1 MSVNLVETI
10 IKGLS
15 GPVLN
20 QLGSAIGGDA
30 AATTKG
36 LAGAVPAILGGL
48 LNSASTPSGA
58 GNLVNAM
65 VSGNHDGLL
74 GNLGSLLGGGNGTQD
89 LLKMGGNLL
98 PMIFGDRS
106 NAITDLIGSVSG
118 LNRASSSSLMGM
130 LAPLAL
136 GFITR
141 HLRSSGGLNASALT
155 SLLTSQKSAIAAAA
169 PAGLASALGMASF
182 GDRPAAPVAAPASG
196 GIMKWIIGAAALALA
211 IFAFRSCQSPKVEAP
226 PAPAPAVETPAPAAA
241 VEVPA
246 APSDGLTEFALPDGS
261 KIRASADGLESKL
274 LAFIN
279 DSSKPVDKTTWFT
292 MNGLEFVTGSA
303 SLSDK
308 SNAQLDTVAAILK
321 AYPGVT
327 LKVGGYT
334 DNVGN
339 AQANLKLSGERAG
352 STVAALVARG
362 IDQVRLV
369 GEGYGD
375 QHPIADNATEE
386 GRQANRRIDIRVTRK

>member
-15 GPVLN
+15 GPILS

-30 AATTKG
+30 AATSKG

-48 LNSASTPSGA
+48 LNSSSTPAGA

-65 VSGNHDGLL
+65 VNGNHDGLL
-74 GNLGSLLGGGNGTQD
+74 GNLGSLLGGSSSTQD

-118 LNRASSSSLMGM
+118 LNKSSSSSLMGM

-136 GFITR
+136 GFITKQ
-141 HLRSSGGLNASALT
+141 LRGSGGLNVSALT
-155 SLLTSQKSAIAAAA
+155 GLLTSQKSAIAAAA
-169 PAGLASALGMASF
+169 PAGLASALGMASL
-182 GDRPAAPVAAPASG
+182 GDSPVAPVAAASSG

-211 IFAFRSCQSPKVEAP
+211 FFAFRSCQSPTVEVP
-226 PAPAPAVETPAPAAA
+226 PAPTPVVEA
-241 VEVPA
+241 PA
-246 APSDGLTEFALPDGS
+246 APSDGLTEFALADGS
-261 KIRASADGLESKL
+261 KIRATADGLESQL

-279 DSSKPVDKTTWFT
+279 DGSKPVDKTTWFT

-303 SLSDK
+303 NLSDK
-308 SNAQLDTVAAILK
+308 SNAQLDAVAAILK
-321 AYPGVT
+321 AFPAVT

-334 DNVGN
+334 DNVGD
-339 AQANLKLSGERAG
+339 AKANMTLSGERAS

-362 IDQVRLV
+362 IDPVRLV

-375 QHPIADNATEE
+375 QHPVADNATEE
-386 GRQANRRIDIRVTRK
+386 GRQQNRRIDVRVTTK